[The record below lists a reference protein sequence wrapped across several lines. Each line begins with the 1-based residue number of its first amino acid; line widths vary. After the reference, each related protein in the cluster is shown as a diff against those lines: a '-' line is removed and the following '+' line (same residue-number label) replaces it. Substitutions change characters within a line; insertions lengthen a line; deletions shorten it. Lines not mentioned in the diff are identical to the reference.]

1 MNNRLLIVATLSLGA
16 LVVVLVAAIGGG
28 AWWVLAF
35 LLLALLVL
43 AVWDMTQ
50 KRHAILR
57 NFPVLGHMRYLLE
70 SIRPEIQQYFIER
83 NFDGKPFDRDTRSI
97 VYARSK
103 GLDSHK
109 ASAPSGTPRRS
120 ATSSCCTPPPRSIRR
135 RSPRRCGSAART
147 AGGPWTSR

>member
-16 LVVVLVAAIGGG
+16 LVVVLVAAIGNG
-28 AWWVLAF
+28 AWWVLAAIVVG
-35 LLLALLVL
+35 LLIL
-43 AVWDMTQ
+43 AVRDMTQ

-83 NFDGKPFDRDTRSI
+83 NFDGKPFDRDTRSL

-103 GLDSHK
+103 GLD
-109 ASAPSGTPRRS
+109 
-120 ATSSCCTPPPRSIRR
+120 
-135 RSPRRCGSAART
+135 
-147 AGGPWTSR
+147 

>member
-1 MNNRLLIVATLSLGA
+1 MGHDGRVNNRLLIVATLSLAA

-28 AWWVLAF
+28 AWWVLAV
-35 LLLALLVL
+35 LLVALLVL

-57 NFPVLGHMRYLLE
+57 NYPVLGHMRYLLE

-97 VYARSK
+97 VYARAK
-103 GLDSHK
+103 GLDLSLIH
-109 ASAPSGTPRRS
+109 
-120 ATSSCCTPPPRSIRR
+120 I
-135 RSPRRCGSAART
+135 
-147 AGGPWTSR
+147 

>member
-1 MNNRLLIVATLSLGA
+1 MNNRLLIVATLSLAA

-28 AWWVLAF
+28 AWWVLAV
-35 LLLALLVL
+35 LLVALLVL

-57 NFPVLGHMRYLLE
+57 NYPVLGHMRYLLE

-97 VYARSK
+97 VYARAK

-109 ASAPSGTPRRS
+109 AFGTERDTSEIGYEFLLHSTAPVN
-120 ATSSCCTPPPRSIRR
+120 PPEEP
-135 RSPRRCGSAART
+135 PRCGSAART
-147 AGGPWTSR
+147 AASPWTSR